1 MMMIKEKKNRITAPV
16 IAALMLLWALP
27 STAQQISIKTNALTD
42 LGMLPNIG
50 VELVV
55 GEKSSLDFGV
65 TSTVAKPWGLPLST
79 TMGSFQYRY
88 WIPQRAMTQLFIGVG
103 AKAGCYEYT
112 KDNNVTAGDFAT
124 AELIGGYAWPI
135 AKRWNLEVSYGF
147 GLLMRHQYEK
157 ETTAETA
164 PAPTM
169 KYDLA
174 TTTVGVSFVYIIK

>member
-1 MMMIKEKKNRITAPV
+1 M
-16 IAALMLLWALP
+16 
-27 STAQQISIKTNALTD
+27 
-42 LGMLPNIG
+42 
-50 VELVV
+50 
-55 GEKSSLDFGV
+55 
-65 TSTVAKPWGLPLST
+65 
-79 TMGSFQYRY
+79 
-88 WIPQRAMTQLFIGVG
+88 RAMTQLFIGVG

-112 KDNNVTAGDFAT
+112 KDNTVSAGDFAT

-157 ETTAETA
+157 EATSEAA
-164 PAPTM
+164 PSPTM